1 MKRKCAALL
10 SLTLAVSLL
19 TGCWDFSEPEESGL
33 VTVLG
38 IDEAEG
44 GNFRVVFQDES
55 LIPGNQMFQASN
67 WNFDIHCGTG
77 STVFT
82 ALQQNLRT
90 NPERAYLAHTKAIIV
105 SEGLVRSQGIGPVID
120 FLERTPMIRKNTLF
134 LIAKQGEFDKVFLP
148 DAKQDKDTGVIIQKI
163 LNEKKSSTFLVQTDL
178 GEFLGLYWGPFT
190 SPYALGVGST
200 RFYLDHKSLE
210 QHYQNAGFE
219 TYNIDVGDIAVFK
232 GEKMA
237 GWLTGDENRGFL
249 WAKGLIGG
257 GYIDVLWDGKPV
269 TLRILRASSNIKP
282 SVVNGKMRID
292 INIRTEGNITESK
305 ANINFGDTEV
315 MDKIKN
321 LLNQEVEKEVREA
334 IGSSKKLSV
343 DFMGFGN
350 CFFMNYPNYWKTVA
364 PKWPGLCSEME
375 FNVQV
380 ISQIQYNGL
389 IKRPAKPS

>member
-90 NPERAYLAHTKAIIV
+90 NPERAYLAHTKAIVV

-120 FLERTPMIRKNTLF
+120 FLERTTMIRKNTLF
-134 LIAKQGEFDKVFLP
+134 LIAKQGEFDKIFLP

-163 LNEKKSSTFLVQTDL
+163 LNEKNSSTFLVQTDL
-178 GEFLGLYWGPFT
+178 EEFWDFT
-190 SPYALGVGST
+190 GARSRRL
-200 RFYLDHKSLE
+200 
-210 QHYQNAGFE
+210 
-219 TYNIDVGDIAVFK
+219 
-232 GEKMA
+232 M
-237 GWLTGDENRGFL
+237 L
-249 WAKGLIGG
+249 WA
-257 GYIDVLWDGKPV
+257 WDRPGFISTTKAW
-269 TLRILRASSNIKP
+269 TST
-282 SVVNGKMRID
+282 
-292 INIRTEGNITESK
+292 IRTPASKRTISTWGTLPFSK
-305 ANINFGDTEV
+305 A
-315 MDKIKN
+315 KN
-321 LLNQEVEKEVREA
+321 
-334 IGSSKKLSV
+334 G
-343 DFMGFGN
+343 
-350 CFFMNYPNYWKTVA
+350 
-364 PKWPGLCSEME
+364 GLA
-375 FNVQV
+375 
-380 ISQIQYNGL
+380 YG
-389 IKRPAKPS
+389 R